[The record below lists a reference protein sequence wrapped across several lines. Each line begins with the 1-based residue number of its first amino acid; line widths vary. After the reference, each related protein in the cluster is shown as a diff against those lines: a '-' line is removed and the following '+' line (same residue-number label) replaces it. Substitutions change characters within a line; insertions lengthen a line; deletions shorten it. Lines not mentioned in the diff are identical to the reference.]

1 MKETL
6 FKIQQEFKSSKN
18 LVNDFA
24 KFNYRNLESMLA
36 DLKPILAKYNCI
48 ITFNDDI
55 VNVGAYNYIKSTA
68 TITSL
73 NTNESISTTAF
84 AREDETKTG
93 MSAGQMTGCGSSYSR
108 KYALCGLCAVNEEKD
123 LDAMDNRPK
132 YNKNSHIESQNNNDF
147 EWQEER
153 QPIAVIQPSKFERTT
168 NPAEDLNNWFSS
180 IPNPDPQTIKF
191 YQYYMSKINN
201 GQWKGAMDINRLH
214 SNWMA
219 KTA

>member
-1 MKETL
+1 MKEIL

-24 KFNYRNLESMLA
+24 KFNYRNLEGMLA

-48 ITFNDDI
+48 IIFNDDI

-73 NTNESISTTAF
+73 NSNESISTTAF
-84 AREDETKTG
+84 AREDETKAG

-123 LDAMDNRPK
+123 LDSFDNRPK
-132 YNKNSHIESQNNNDF
+132 SKPQPTPTEVKKDNPVSNQEALKAFCTMTKTPDNEKNLLRFYNYYLAKCDGWQGVMNFMQLWDRWNS
-147 EWQEER
+147 
-153 QPIAVIQPSKFERTT
+153 K
-168 NPAEDLNNWFSS
+168 
-180 IPNPDPQTIKF
+180 PQA
-191 YQYYMSKINN
+191 S
-201 GQWKGAMDINRLH
+201 
-214 SNWMA
+214 
-219 KTA
+219 

>member
-24 KFNYRNLESMLA
+24 KFNYRNLEGMLA
-36 DLKPILAKYNCI
+36 DLKPILFKYNCI

-84 AREDETKTG
+84 AREDETKAG

-123 LDAMDNRPK
+123 LDSLDNRPK
-132 YNKNSHIESQNNNDF
+132 SKSQLT
-147 EWQEER
+147 Q
-153 QPIAVIQPSKFERTT
+153 QP
-168 NPAEDLNNWFSS
+168 
-180 IPNPDPQTIKF
+180 
-191 YQYYMSKINN
+191 YNN
-201 GQWKGAMDINRLH
+201 GHKDDELIWKPDGR
-214 SNWMA
+214 
-219 KTA
+219 KCR

>member
-24 KFNYRNLESMLA
+24 KFNYRNLEGMLA
-36 DLKPILAKYNCI
+36 DLKPILFKYNCI

-84 AREDETKTG
+84 AREDETKAG

-123 LDAMDNRPK
+123 LDAFDNRPK
-132 YNKNSHIESQNNNDF
+132 SKPQPTQQPYNNNHRECDNDDELMWKPDEPKKDNLTLLTEF
-147 EWQEER
+147 CSSKKMEEGVNQDNLLR
-153 QPIAVIQPSKFERTT
+153 
-168 NPAEDLNNWFSS
+168 
-180 IPNPDPQTIKF
+180 F
-191 YQYYMSKINN
+191 YNYYKPKANT
-201 GQWKGAMDINRLH
+201 WKGSFNISQLFNK
-214 SNWMA
+214 WM
-219 KTA
+219 TN

>member
-1 MKETL
+1 MKEIL

-24 KFNYRNLESMLA
+24 KFNYRNLEGMLA

-55 VNVGAYNYIKSTA
+55 VNVGVYNYIKSTA

-73 NTNESISTTAF
+73 NSNESISTTAF
-84 AREDETKTG
+84 AREDEIKAG

-123 LDAMDNRPK
+123 LDSFDNRPK
-132 YNKNSHIESQNNNDF
+132 SKPSTPTEEKKENPVSNQEALKAFCTMTKTPDNEKNLLRFYNYYLPKCDGWQGVMKFMQLWDRWNS
-147 EWQEER
+147 
-153 QPIAVIQPSKFERTT
+153 K
-168 NPAEDLNNWFSS
+168 
-180 IPNPDPQTIKF
+180 PQA
-191 YQYYMSKINN
+191 N
-201 GQWKGAMDINRLH
+201 
-214 SNWMA
+214 
-219 KTA
+219 

>member
-1 MKETL
+1 MKEIL

-24 KFNYRNLESMLA
+24 KFNYRNLEGMLT

-73 NTNESISTTAF
+73 TSNESISTTAF
-84 AREDETKTG
+84 AREDETKAG

-123 LDAMDNRPK
+123 LDALDNK
-132 YNKNSHIESQNNNDF
+132 TK
-147 EWQEER
+147 
-153 QPIAVIQPSKFERTT
+153 AVETPSKSNLEVLTEFC
-168 NPAEDLNNWFSS
+168 SS
-180 IPNPDPQTIKF
+180 KKLEEGINKDELLKF
-191 YQYYMSKINN
+191 YNYYSKKEFR
-201 GQWKGAMDINRLH
+201 GVMDVSKLWNR
-214 SNWMA
+214 WIEKVA
-219 KTA
+219 

>member
-1 MKETL
+1 MKEIL

-24 KFNYRNLESMLA
+24 KFNYRNLEGMLA

-55 VNVGAYNYIKSTA
+55 VNVGVYNYIKSTA

-73 NTNESISTTAF
+73 NSNESISTTAF
-84 AREDETKTG
+84 AREDEIKAG

-123 LDAMDNRPK
+123 LDSFDNRPK
-132 YNKNSHIESQNNNDF
+132 SKPSTPVTTTSTPVEEKNDKPVVSNQEALKAFCTMTKTPDNEKNLLRFYNYYLAKCDG
-147 EWQEER
+147 WQGVMNFMQLWENW
-153 QPIAVIQPSKFERTT
+153 QKPRTV
-168 NPAEDLNNWFSS
+168 N
-180 IPNPDPQTIKF
+180 
-191 YQYYMSKINN
+191 
-201 GQWKGAMDINRLH
+201 
-214 SNWMA
+214 
-219 KTA
+219 

>member
-1 MKETL
+1 MKEIL

-24 KFNYRNLESMLA
+24 KFNYRNLEGMLA

-55 VNVGAYNYIKSTA
+55 VNVGVYNYIKSTA

-73 NTNESISTTAF
+73 NSNESISTTAF
-84 AREDETKTG
+84 AREDEIKAG

-123 LDAMDNRPK
+123 LDSFDNRPK
-132 YNKNSHIESQNNNDF
+132 SKPSTPVTTTSTPVDEKKDTPVVSKKDTLILFCKENKT
-147 EWQEER
+147 EENKDS
-153 QPIAVIQPSKFERTT
+153 IAAFY
-168 NPAEDLNNWFSS
+168 
-180 IPNPDPQTIKF
+180 KF
-191 YQYYMSKINN
+191 YLNKI
-201 GQWKGAMDINRLH
+201 D
-214 SNWMA
+214 NWTGTFDV
-219 KTA
+219 KKLYTLWEQKRKREI

>member
-24 KFNYRNLESMLA
+24 KFNYRNLEGMLA

-55 VNVGAYNYIKSTA
+55 VNVGTYNYIKSTA

-73 NTNESISTTAF
+73 TSNESISTTAF
-84 AREDETKTG
+84 AREDETKAG

-123 LDAMDNRPK
+123 LDSLYKRTRSKPQSTQQP
-132 YNKNSHIESQNNNDF
+132 YNNDHK
-147 EWQEER
+147 EEELIWK
-153 QPIAVIQPSKFERTT
+153 PDEPKKDNKTLLTEFCASKKMEEGI
-168 NPAEDLNNWFSS
+168 NKDEL
-180 IPNPDPQTIKF
+180 IKF
-191 YQYYMSKINN
+191 YNYYSKKEF
-201 GQWKGAMDINRLH
+201 KGLMNVERLW
-214 SNWMA
+214 SKWTEKA
-219 KTA
+219 A

>member
-1 MKETL
+1 MKEIL

-24 KFNYRNLESMLA
+24 KFNYRNLEGMLA

-55 VNVGAYNYIKSTA
+55 VNVGVYNYIKSTA

-73 NTNESISTTAF
+73 NSNESISTTAF
-84 AREDETKTG
+84 AREDEIKAG

-123 LDAMDNRPK
+123 LDSFDNRPK
-132 YNKNSHIESQNNNDF
+132 SKPSTPVTTTSTPVEEKNDKPVVSNQEALKAFCTVTKTPDNEKNLLRFYNYYLAKCDGWQGVMNFMQLWDRWNS
-147 EWQEER
+147 
-153 QPIAVIQPSKFERTT
+153 K
-168 NPAEDLNNWFSS
+168 
-180 IPNPDPQTIKF
+180 PQA
-191 YQYYMSKINN
+191 N
-201 GQWKGAMDINRLH
+201 
-214 SNWMA
+214 
-219 KTA
+219 